1 MSFAGRVRAGTPV
14 GGNTAYGGAA
24 LPSGVRARFVGN
36 GNGLD
41 MHVLEAGFGGG
52 AERPCLFLLHGFPEL
67 AFSWRRVMPALA
79 EAGYHVVAPDL
90 RGYGRTTGWRAGYDD
105 DLHPFL
111 ITNLVRDIVGLAAAF
126 GRDRLAGVFGHDAG
140 SHIAACCALIRP
152 DLFRSLAM
160 MSAPFAG
167 TAPLV
172 PGRAPDTV
180 HEALAALDRPR
191 KHYQRYYST
200 RHADAD
206 MTNCPQGVGA
216 FLRAY
221 FHHKSGDWEGNRPF
235 PLAGWTAGELE
246 RMPTYYIMDLDR
258 TMPETVAAEMPSREA
273 VAACEWLPDE
283 ALAVYAREYGRT
295 GFQGGLQWYRC
306 ATGGGNA
313 RDLGLFAGRGIDVPA
328 CFIAGGAD
336 WGVHQRPGSLDAM
349 RGACTRFRG
358 LHLVDGA
365 GHWVQQERPDEVLR
379 LLTDF
384 LSEA

>member
-1 MSFAGRVRAGTPV
+1 MRTGT
-14 GGNTAYGGAA
+14 NTAYGGTA
-24 LPSGVRARFVGN
+24 LPSGIRARFVNN

-41 MHVLEAGFGGG
+41 MHVLEAGFEGG

-67 AFSWRRVMPALA
+67 AFRWRRVMPGLA

-90 RGYGRTTGWRAGYDD
+90 RGYGRTTGWSAAYDD

-111 ITNLVRDIVGLAAAF
+111 ITNLVRDIVGLAAAL

-140 SHIAACCALIRP
+140 SHVAACCALIRP

-167 TAPLV
+167 AAPLV
-172 PGRAPDTV
+172 PARAPDAV
-180 HEALAALDRPR
+180 HGALAALDRPR
-191 KHYQRYYST
+191 KHYQWYYST
-200 RHADAD
+200 RHANAD
-206 MTNCPQGVGA
+206 MVNCPQGIGA

-235 PLAGWTAGELE
+235 PLSGWTVGELE

-258 TMPETVAAEMPSREA
+258 TMPETVAAEMPAPEGI
-273 VAACEWLPDE
+273 AACEWLPDG

-328 CFIAGGAD
+328 CFIAGDAD
-336 WGVHQRPGSLDAM
+336 WGVHQRPGSLEAM
-349 RGACTRFRG
+349 RAACARFRG

-365 GHWVQQERPDEVLR
+365 GHWVQQERPDGVLR

-384 LSEA
+384 LSEV